1 MMPTMKTESA
11 DFGANAVARGV
22 LSTQRR
28 KAATA
33 QRRWGDPAA
42 FGRRRKA
49 PRHAAVVVSAS
60 LLLCVFALIPPASH
74 AATNDLTSALQ
85 RGLFEEEAN
94 HNLEAAAQAYQA
106 VSARFDQDR
115 KLAAT
120 AIFRLGEVY
129 RKQGK
134 TNEASAQYERIVRE
148 FSDQQ
153 TLVTLSRQN
162 LAGLDSTVTTTGLQ
176 KTLAEEQEV
185 GRLGAQLGGIEKL
198 KDKAEE
204 QARAVLA
211 FFPDETLKKML
222 LNLPRLKEQEAIL
235 RANPSADRTMQF
247 AILGT
252 KLGGY
257 LTSFGPDGPV
267 PEAHYTTNLV
277 ADTQLELR
285 NQLSMIKE
293 RVDFNVGVQKA
304 RLHVLQTAAAI
315 TPAREVAAA
324 GQPASTTDDEDAE
337 IRRIKA
343 MIQNSPDLINAP
355 RGEAGTPLFLAVFNG
370 QLRVATFLLDHGA
383 TVNTPAGRRGKIE
396 EQWTPLITAA
406 NGGHKAMAEL
416 LLQRGADV
424 QATDGPQGSTP
435 LHFAAKNGFAGVAE
449 VLVAHKAKVNATGK
463 DGATPLQLAAGA
475 GHVGLIEL
483 LLRNGA
489 QVNLAGTSGRTP
501 LHEAVASGQTAA
513 VKILLAAKADPNL
526 PGDSGVT
533 PLGSA
538 ARGHRDIVPLL
549 LAANADPNAG
559 QKDLPLVAA
568 AQAGQLEIAELL
580 LRAGAKP
587 DLASKTSQP
596 SSLPGQPYLSSGPR
610 EYGPYTPLQVAVAKG
625 SAALARLLFQFKA
638 DANAKDAWTSPRRP
652 LIFQALTTA
661 EMLKAFLDGG
671 ADPNV
676 ADGGQTPLVVT
687 ATDSWP
693 TRLPDLI
700 AHGVNVNVRAP
711 GGESPLQIAFRKEDV
726 TAVKLLL
733 DAKADPNVR
742 GDRFPLPL
750 QMAIT
755 RGSKELAEA
764 LIAHGA
770 DVNGTND
777 WAWTPLHFAAA
788 YGRKEIATF
797 LLAKGANPNVRNN
810 EGWTPLDLTK
820 PQSGGPVTPVTG
832 EPPRAKPAEMAE
844 LLRQHGAL
852 DDLPNL
858 DRIEVRRP
866 SANFSAVAFQM
877 GTNGWNEFSL
887 LETIALHY
895 GLISTE
901 RNAIWEVNVST
912 LPSKLWRA
920 AGCQFPDLDRVV
932 IRRAASA
939 GPQRTELAGNVA
951 QLLDSGDCARDLKL
965 KPGDIIEIPEA
976 DHPVNEKWAGL
987 GGQQWSNLLHCIS
1000 RTVTISIKGTPTT
1013 NRLAPEFKLTNSQGA
1028 YGEWMGDLTR
1038 GSFMLKSVLAQSR
1051 LIRASSDL
1059 SQVKVTRHV
1068 GVNGKPQEW
1077 VLNCSSGNDPDLWL
1091 RDGDVIEVP
1100 DKP

>member
-1 MMPTMKTESA
+1 M
-11 DFGANAVARGV
+11 
-22 LSTQRR
+22 
-28 KAATA
+28 
-33 QRRWGDPAA
+33 
-42 FGRRRKA
+42 
-49 PRHAAVVVSAS
+49 VSAF
-60 LLLCVFALIPPASH
+60 LLLCVFALIPSASP

-106 VSARFDQDR
+106 VSARFDEDR

-134 TNEASAQYERIVRE
+134 TNEATAQYERIVRE
-148 FSDQQ
+148 FSDQT
-153 TLVTLSRQN
+153 TLLTLSRQN
-162 LAGLDSTVTTTGLQ
+162 LAGLRQSPAVLGDVPMLGGGGNASEDATR
-176 KTLAEEQEV
+176 LA
-185 GRLGAQLGGIEKL
+185 AQLNGIEQL
-198 KDKAEE
+198 KDEPQK

-211 FFPDETLKKML
+211 FFPDDDLKRMLIHLPLLQAQEIQLKTNASISRYAIATLGAPGDSGYAISAIDHSASPQEHLKKQMDF
-222 LNLPRLKEQEAIL
+222 I
-235 RANPSADRTMQF
+235 
-247 AILGT
+247 
-252 KLGGY
+252 
-257 LTSFGPDGPV
+257 
-267 PEAHYTTNLV
+267 
-277 ADTQLELR
+277 TQ
-285 NQLSMIKE
+285 
-293 RVDFNVGVQKA
+293 RVDLILKSQKA
-304 RLHVLQTAAAI
+304 RLQVLQSVASRTPTRETAAG
-315 TPAREVAAA
+315 EM
-324 GQPASTTDDEDAE
+324 PASATDDEENE
-337 IRRIKA
+337 IRQIKA
-343 MIQNSPDLINAP
+343 MIQNSPDLVNAP
-355 RGEAGTPLFLAVFNG
+355 GGEAGTPLFQAVLKG
-370 QLRVATFLLDHGA
+370 QLQVATFLLDHGA
-383 TVNTPAGRRGKIE
+383 TVNRPSGSRGKIE

-449 VLVAHKAKVNATGK
+449 VLVAHKANVNATGK

-501 LHEAVASGQTAA
+501 LHEAAASGQTAA

-526 PGDSGVT
+526 SDASGVT
-533 PLGSA
+533 PLGAA

-549 LAANADPNAG
+549 LSANADPNAG

-587 DLASKTSQP
+587 DLASKTSQHLA
-596 SSLPGQPYLSSGPR
+596 LPGQSFVVLAQG

-676 ADGGQTPLVVT
+676 ADGGQMPLVVT

-693 TRLPDLI
+693 TRLPELI
-700 AHGVNVNVRAP
+700 AHNVNVNIRAP
-711 GGESPLQIAFRKEDV
+711 GGESPLQIAFMKEDV

-742 GDRFPLPL
+742 GGRFPLPL
-750 QMAIT
+750 QTAIT
-755 RGSKELAEA
+755 RGSKEMAEA

-770 DVNGTND
+770 DVNATKD

-788 YGRKEIATF
+788 YGRKEIATL

-866 SANFSAVAFQM
+866 AANFSAVAFQM

-901 RNAIWEVNVST
+901 RNAVWEVNVST

-932 IRRAASA
+932 IRRASSA
-939 GPQRTELAGNVA
+939 GPQRTELAVNVA

-987 GGQQWSNLLHCIS
+987 GGLQWSNLLHCIS

-1028 YGEWMGDLTR
+1028 YGEWLGDLTR

-1059 SQVKVTRHV
+1059 SQVKVTRRV